1 MSRQLWWGHRIPA
14 YLVKIEGIIDH
25 PNDSNDEHFVV
36 GRDEKEAR
44 EKAAKKFNVSPDKV

>member
-1 MSRQLWWGHRIPA
+1 M
-14 YLVKIEGIIDH
+14 KIEGIIDH